1 MKTLELPKT
10 PAVEVEDKSFRL
22 ADVDP
27 DATEPMS
34 HKYDSKDKAQ
44 PRLEALRKRLCQL
57 QELLYA
63 EHKRSLLLVF
73 QAMDTGGKDGAIE
86 NLLTGVNPAGVQV
99 STFKAPSLEELNHDF
114 LWRIHAQTPKKGHIG
129 VFNRSHYED
138 VLITRVHG
146 LVSKDVCKERYEH
159 INNFEAL
166 LTSSGTCILKFFLHI
181 SKEEQ
186 AERLQAR
193 LDDPA
198 KTWKFDP
205 NDLKERAYWDD
216 YQAAYEDAVRHC
228 SRSDA
233 PWFVVPA
240 NHKWARDLAITEIVV
255 AVLEAMNPQP
265 PKPDFDVKA
274 QVIG

>member
-1 MKTLELPKT
+1 MQFKLPKT
-10 PAVEVEDKSFRL
+10 PAVSVKGKDFKL

-27 DATEPMS
+27 NDITPFK
-34 HKYDSKDKAQ
+34 HKPDDKDEAG
-44 PRLEALRKRLCQL
+44 PRLLELRKRLNDL

-63 EHKRSLLLVF
+63 EHKRSLLIVL

-99 STFKAPSLEELNHDF
+99 SSFKAPTSEELKHDF
-114 LWRIHAQTPKKGHIG
+114 LWRIHAQTPKQGHIG

-146 LVSKDVCKERYEH
+146 LIDEKTCKQHYH
-159 INNFEAL
+159 DINNFEQL
-166 LTSSGTCILKFFLHI
+166 LLNNGTRILKFFLHI
-181 SKEEQ
+181 SKKEQ

-198 KTWKFDP
+198 KNWKFDP

-216 YQAAYEDAVRHC
+216 YQAAYEAAMTHC
-228 SRSDA
+228 SSGDA

-240 NHKWARDLAITEIVV
+240 NNKWARDLAITEIVV
-255 AVLEAMNPQP
+255 AALEDMDPQP

-274 QVIG
+274 QVIE